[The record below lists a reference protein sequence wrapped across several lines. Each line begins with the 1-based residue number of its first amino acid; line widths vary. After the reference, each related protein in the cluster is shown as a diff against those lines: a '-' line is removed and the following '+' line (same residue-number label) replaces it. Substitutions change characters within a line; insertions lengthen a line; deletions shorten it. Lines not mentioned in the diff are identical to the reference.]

1 MLAIRMRR
9 VGAKKNPLF
18 RVVVTESAS
27 AREGRFVE
35 ALGFYNP
42 RTKPETV
49 NIDRDRLAH
58 WLKAGA
64 RPSPTVRTLVA
75 RHKLEAAAAAAATEP
90 TAS

>member
-27 AREGRFVE
+27 SRDGRFVE
-35 ALGFYNP
+35 ALGYYNP

-49 NIDRDRLAH
+49 KIDRDRLTH

-64 RPSPTVRTLVA
+64 RPSATVRTLVA
-75 RHKLEAAAAAAATEP
+75 RHKLEAAAVAAES

>member
-9 VGAKKNPLF
+9 VGAKRNPLF
-18 RVVVTESAS
+18 RLVVTESTS
-27 AREGRFVE
+27 ARDGRFVE

-42 RTKPETV
+42 RTKPETL

-58 WLKAGA
+58 WLQAGA
-64 RPSPTVRTLVA
+64 QPSATVRTLVA
-75 RHKLEAAAAAAATEP
+75 RHRPEAAAAAAES